1 MLISNCSNLPWR
13 NNMSDEEKKYSP
25 SKKRYFRHDKIGLVS
40 LILLPLTVLIPWYF
54 EIQIQENSFIDF
66 ARKCLVILILYC
78 AGWQQ
83 GWKEKEWDIMSDD
96 DKKIYNYFVNY
107 LFGHKRKD

>member
-1 MLISNCSNLPWR
+1 MLIGNCSNLPWR

-25 SKKRYFRHDKIGLVS
+25 SKKRLSTYGYIFCVS
-40 LILLPLTVLIPWYF
+40 LSLLPLTVLIPWYF
-54 EIQIQENSFIDF
+54 EIQENSFIDG
-66 ARKCLVILILYC
+66 ARTCLVILTVYC
-78 AGWQQ
+78 GGWLEGWQ
-83 GWKEKEWDIMSDD
+83 EKGWDIMSDD